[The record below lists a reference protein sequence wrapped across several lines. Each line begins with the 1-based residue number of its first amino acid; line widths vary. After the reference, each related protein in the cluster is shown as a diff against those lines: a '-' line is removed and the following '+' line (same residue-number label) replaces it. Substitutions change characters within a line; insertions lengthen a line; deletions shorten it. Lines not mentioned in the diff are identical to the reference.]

1 MASIPKITVF
11 IANLLFQSLLLHCIN
26 QFSLKKL
33 NSLTF
38 FLQSCKVVEIAFFN
52 DLLYGIIFTDKGVSE
67 MQRILII
74 EDDPKIAEHL
84 QSYINKYGYEANV
97 VIDFEHVMK
106 DFQAFNPDLV
116 LLDINL
122 PSFDGYYWCRQIRKE
137 SICPV
142 IFISARVGEMDQV
155 MALENGGDDFITKPF
170 HPEIVM
176 AKIRSQLRR
185 AYGEY
190 AAHVEERVLETEG
203 LKLYPERLEL
213 SFHEETVTLTKKE
226 SDIIES
232 LIERYPRVAGR
243 EDLLEKLWDDQMY
256 VDENTLNVNITR
268 VRKKFEA
275 VGIKGAVETVR
286 GAGYR
291 LNISWTKA
299 EQQ

>member
-1 MASIPKITVF
+1 
-11 IANLLFQSLLLHCIN
+11 
-26 QFSLKKL
+26 
-33 NSLTF
+33 
-38 FLQSCKVVEIAFFN
+38 
-52 DLLYGIIFTDKGVSE
+52 

-84 QSYINKYGYEANV
+84 QAYIQKYGFASFIV
-97 VIDFEHVMK
+97 DDFDHVMEH
-106 DFQAFNPDLV
+106 FQKYNLDLV

-122 PSFDGYYWCRQIRKE
+122 PSYDGYYWCRQIRKQ

-170 HPEIVM
+170 HPEIVI

-190 AAHVEERVLETEG
+190 AVQVEERVLELEG
-203 LKLYPERLEL
+203 LQLYPERLKLTVKDKAVPL
-213 SFHEETVTLTKKE
+213 SKWEADL
-226 SDIIES
+226 IES
-232 LIERYPRVAGR
+232 LIERYTRVAGR

-275 VGIKGAVETVR
+275 VGMKGAVETVR
-286 GAGYR
+286 GVGYR
-291 LNISWTKA
+291 
-299 EQQ
+299 

>member
-1 MASIPKITVF
+1 MGS
-11 IANLLFQSLLLHCIN
+11 
-26 QFSLKKL
+26 
-33 NSLTF
+33 
-38 FLQSCKVVEIAFFN
+38 
-52 DLLYGIIFTDKGVSE
+52 FTAKGVGF

-84 QSYINKYGYEANV
+84 QAYIQKYGFASFIV
-97 VIDFEHVMK
+97 DDFDHVMEH
-106 DFQAFNPDLV
+106 FQKYKLDLV

-122 PSFDGYYWCRQIRKE
+122 PSYDGYYWCRQIRKQ

-170 HPEIVM
+170 HPEIVI

-190 AAHVEERVLETEG
+190 AVQVEERVLELEG
-203 LKLYPERLEL
+203 LQLYPERLKLTVKDKAVPL
-213 SFHEETVTLTKKE
+213 SKREADL
-226 SDIIES
+226 IES

-275 VGIKGAVETVR
+275 VGMKGAVETVR
-286 GAGYR
+286 GVGYR
-291 LNISWTKA
+291 LNISRIKG
-299 EQQ
+299 EGQ